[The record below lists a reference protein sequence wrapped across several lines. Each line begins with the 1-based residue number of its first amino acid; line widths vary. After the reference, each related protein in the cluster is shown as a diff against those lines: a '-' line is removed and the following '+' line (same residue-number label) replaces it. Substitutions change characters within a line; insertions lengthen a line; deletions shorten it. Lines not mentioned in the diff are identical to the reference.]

1 MRMRIAKIESYRF
14 INVNE
19 TFHFQVFQFDRRGL
33 RNLKMIKY
41 SEINLLE
48 DTVIPLEAQVM

>member
-1 MRMRIAKIESYRF
+1 MRIAKIESYRF